1 MSDVFISYSRKERV
15 FADKL
20 ASELEKDGRTVWI
33 DRARIELTSEWWEEI
48 KRGIE
53 ASDNFVLIMSPDSMA
68 SPVCHLEI
76 EYARQL
82 TKRIIPVYHIAH
94 DYEGTKTH
102 FGDRLYKN
110 DRDGFLLKLYGD
122 RNPMLLFEENWKIIP
137 GINRIEAL
145 IKVIDRDE
153 QDIPTKMDEADL
165 QTFFPSLRKAIDTDI
180 EHVHQHTYLFNRT
193 RDWLKKGQKT
203 SDLLNGVETLEAEE
217 WLKNWETDKA
227 DREAHGLAAKVPQP
241 NVDIRAYIIASREAE
256 EQRKRVLRNLRVG
269 TLTFAV
275 VGVIATVLAI
285 SSFISLQDT
294 QVRADTAATQ
304 AAVAVTAVA
313 DANEQLT
320 AVPPTLTQVNQ
331 QVITAQDQA
340 NLAATQAVDA
350 ELREA
355 QAVIAVADANE
366 QLTAVPPTLTQVA
379 QLVQDGENR
388 IESLRLASEAV
399 NILNNPERNVE
410 IAALLGI
417 RAVQTGYTAQADAA
431 LVRAVDNLYTR
442 QTFIGH
448 TNFVNSVAFSPDGR
462 YALSGAGGVVGGIGD
477 DTTLRLWEV
486 ESGEQVRVFTG
497 HTDDVYSVAFSPDG
511 RYALSGSGDRTLRL
525 WEVESG
531 EQVRIFIGHTEDV
544 NSVAFSPDGRY
555 ALSGSG
561 DRTLRLWEVESG
573 EQVRIFIGHTEDV
586 NSVAFSPD
594 GHYALSGSYD
604 TTLRLWEV
612 ESGEQVRIFTGHP
625 ESVWSVAFSPDGRYA
640 LSGAG
645 GIGGDDN
652 TLRLW
657 EVESGE
663 QMRVF
668 TGHGSRVMSVAF
680 SPDGRYA
687 LSGSGDRTLRLWEVE
702 SGEQVRVFTGHG
714 SGVNSVVFSPDGR
727 YALSGAGGVVG
738 GRGDDNTLRLWSG
751 VQTLTSEVE
760 SGEQV
765 RIFTGHTE
773 SVMSVAFS
781 PDGRYALSGPS
792 DQFADDNTMRLWEV
806 ESGKQVRI
814 FTGHRSPV
822 MSVAFSPDGRYAL
835 SGLIDNTMRLWEV
848 ETGAEVRVFSG
859 HTESVWSVAFSPDSR
874 YALSG
879 STDNTMRL
887 WEVESGEQVRV
898 FSGHTESV
906 WSVAFSPDGRYA
918 LSGSVDRTMR
928 LWEVESGA
936 EVRVFSGHTSSVVS
950 VAFSPDGRY
959 ALSGSWDTTLRLWE
973 VESGAEVRVF
983 SGHTSS
989 VESVAFS
996 PDGRYALSGSW
1007 DTTLRLWEVG
1017 YRDFISYACTR
1028 VFRDFTEVERL
1039 QFGITDNEPTCP
1051 QFASN

>member
-486 ESGEQVRVFTG
+486 ESGEQ
-497 HTDDVYSVAFSPDG
+497 
-511 RYALSGSGDRTLRL
+511 
-525 WEVESG
+525 
-531 EQVRIFIGHTEDV
+531 
-544 NSVAFSPDGRY
+544 
-555 ALSGSG
+555 
-561 DRTLRLWEVESG
+561 
-573 EQVRIFIGHTEDV
+573 
-586 NSVAFSPD
+586 
-594 GHYALSGSYD
+594 
-604 TTLRLWEV
+604 
-612 ESGEQVRIFTGHP
+612 
-625 ESVWSVAFSPDGRYA
+625 
-640 LSGAG
+640 
-645 GIGGDDN
+645 
-652 TLRLW
+652 
-657 EVESGE
+657 
-663 QMRVF
+663 MRVF

-936 EVRVFSGHTSSVVS
+936 EVRVFTGHTESVRSVAFSPDGRYALSGSTDNTMRLWEVESGAEVRVFSGHTSSVVS